1 MRKLLKTAI
10 ADVNKITC
18 DDAAKS
24 SIPFK
29 EKLKSLIIKNIDK
42 FENEEILKIIEN
54 YNGNNGNDRKI
65 LKSSYDV
72 FKNNIHR
79 YSFDQINRMLRLYNT
94 SQVYDNQFNV
104 SILGYLIKRLNAM
117 PASVA
122 VNIFHSK
129 SHDLVKAGLRDHK
142 SIEPIKDHFEKN
154 LDGYNTLDL
163 TIILSSFTMLQED
176 IIMNFANGGVNENS
190 QPPKVKNSPECT
202 FNYNEIIVVILN
214 KIKNDEDIHNNL
226 SVVNSILILNMISRL
241 NVNNYE
247 IFKFFTKKYYKNLNE
262 RDVEPHHLTL
272 LLNSFAKCNININI
286 LKYII
291 KYMNKDNFINQLS
304 YVNITNAVHYMAKFN
319 YKNISFLN
327 RLKDKVIEM
336 VDTIPQ
342 REFSNIMWSL
352 SKLKVKDDK
361 FYFVS
366 LRKVKEII
374 PSMDMMSIAQVLDAL
389 RRRNLSTEVSFLDKL
404 LDPQVAKKD
413 TCDLP
418 NKYQESQKHNKAV
431 TNKSVELVDK
441 KEDAQTAHNT
451 ADEVNCQ
458 YPHPGQDNNAPA
470 NNAPANNTPANNT
483 PANNTPTNNTPA
495 NNAPVQRTE
504 ESPPSKVHN
513 VCHVPIELEKDVID
527 LLIQKY
533 LENIERCSLHVLTQV
548 PFCCLQLNCTNYD
561 IYHKSLEVLRRKKK
575 YMSTLNLIYARY
587 FIRILIEKQEDNFQK
602 LPRSVKQ
609 FAREIMNSDST

>member
-1 MRKLLKTAI
+1 MRKLLKVAI
-10 ADVNKITC
+10 ADVNKIAC
-18 DDAAKS
+18 DDVTKS

-29 EKLKSLIIKNIDK
+29 GKLKSLIIKNIDK

-54 YNGNNGNDRKI
+54 YNGHNGNDRKI

-79 YSFDQINRMLRLYNT
+79 YSFDQINRILKLYT
-94 SQVYDNQFNV
+94 ISQVYDNQFNV
-104 SILGYLIKRLNAM
+104 SILGYLIKRLHAM
-117 PASVA
+117 PASVT
-122 VNIFHSK
+122 VNIFHN
-129 SHDLVKAGLRDHK
+129 LVKAGLRDHR
-142 SIEPIKDHFEKN
+142 SIEPIKDHFRKN
-154 LDGYNTLDL
+154 LDAYNTLDL

-176 IIMNFANGGVNENS
+176 IIMNSANWGVNENS
-190 QPPKVKNSPECT
+190 QSAKMKNSPQCAI
-202 FNYNEIIVVILN
+202 NYNDIISFILN
-214 KIKNDEDIHNNL
+214 KIKNDEHIHNNL

-241 NVNNYE
+241 NINNYE
-247 IFKFFTKKYYKNLNE
+247 IFKFFTTKYYKNLNE

-291 KYMNKDNFINQLS
+291 KYMNNQNFINQLS

-319 YKNISFLN
+319 YKNVLFLN
-327 RLKDKVIEM
+327 RLKDKVIEI

-352 SKLKVKDDK
+352 SKLKIKDDK
-361 FYFVS
+361 FYIVS
-366 LRKVKEII
+366 LHKVKKII

-389 RRRNLSTEVSFLDKL
+389 RRRNLSSEVSFLDKL
-404 LDPQVAKKD
+404 LDPQVVKKD
-413 TCDLP
+413 TCDLL
-418 NKYQESQKHNKAV
+418 NKCQEPQERNRAV
-431 TNKSVELVDK
+431 TNKSVESAENVA
-441 KEDAQTAHNT
+441 EQ
-451 ADEVNCQ
+451 VNCESTQ
-458 YPHPGQDNNAPA
+458 LGKNNHAH
-470 NNAPANNTPANNT
+470 ANNTPWQSAH
-483 PANNTPTNNTPA
+483 PE
-495 NNAPVQRTE
+495 QRTE
-504 ESPPSKVHN
+504 ELPPRGAHN
-513 VCHVPIELEKDVID
+513 VCHVPIELEKGVID

-533 LENIERCSLHVLTQV
+533 LENIEQCSLHVLTQV
-548 PFCCLQLNCTNYD
+548 PFCSLQLNCTNYD

>member
-24 SIPFK
+24 SIPSK

-42 FENEEILKIIEN
+42 FENEEILKIIEK

-65 LKSSYDV
+65 LRSSYDV

-79 YSFDQINRMLRLYNT
+79 YSFDQINRILRLYTT
-94 SQVYDNQFNV
+94 SQMYDNQFNV

-117 PASVA
+117 PANVV
-122 VNIFHSK
+122 VNVFHN
-129 SHDLVKAGLRDHK
+129 LVKAGLRDHR
-142 SIEPIKDHFEKN
+142 SIEPIKDHIEKN
-154 LDGYNTLDL
+154 LDAYNTLDL

-176 IIMNFANGGVNENS
+176 IIMNIANGGVKES
-190 QPPKVKNSPECT
+190 LHTPKVKNQSPECA
-202 FNYNEIIVVILN
+202 FNYNEIIAFILN

-226 SVVNSILILNMISRL
+226 SVINSILILNMISRL

-247 IFKFFTKKYYKNLNE
+247 IFKFFTKKYYKNLKE

-319 YKNISFLN
+319 YKNTLFLN
-327 RLKDKVIEM
+327 RLKDKVIEI

-352 SKLKVKDDK
+352 SKLKVKDDN
-361 FYFVS
+361 FYFIS
-366 LRKVKEII
+366 LQKVKEII

-389 RRRNLSTEVSFLDKL
+389 RRRNLSSEVSFLDKL
-404 LDPQVAKKD
+404 LDPQRVKND

-418 NKYQESQKHNKAV
+418 NKSQESNKHNGAV
-431 TNKSVELVDK
+431 TDKSVESEDK
-441 KEDAQTAHNT
+441 RKGTQTADS
-451 ADEVNCQ
+451 AEEEVNSESS
-458 YPHPGQDNNAPA
+458 PLGQDNHASA
-470 NNAPANNTPANNT
+470 SNTLI
-483 PANNTPTNNTPA
+483 
-495 NNAPVQRTE
+495 QRTDE
-504 ESPPSKVHN
+504 FSTRKVNN
-513 VCHVPIELEKDVID
+513 VCHVPNELEKNVID

-548 PFCCLQLNCTNYD
+548 PFCCLQLNCTNYE
-561 IYHKSLEVLRRKKK
+561 IYYKSLEVLRRKKK

-609 FAREIMNSDST
+609 FAREIMNSDNT

>member
-1 MRKLLKTAI
+1 MRKLLKAAI

-29 EKLKSLIIKNIDK
+29 ENLKSLIIRNIDK
-42 FENEEILKIIEN
+42 FENEDILKIIEN

-72 FKNNIHR
+72 FRNNIHR
-79 YSFDQINRMLRLYNT
+79 YSFDQINRILRLYTT
-94 SQVYDNQFNV
+94 SQLYDNQFNV

-117 PASVA
+117 PASVT
-122 VNIFHSK
+122 VNVFHN
-129 SHDLVKAGLRDHK
+129 LVKVGLRDHR
-142 SIEPIKDHFEKN
+142 SIEPIKDHFKKN
-154 LDGYNTLDL
+154 IDKYNTLDL
-163 TIILSSFTMLQED
+163 TIILSSLTMLQED
-176 IIMNFANGGVNENS
+176 IMTNSANWGVNENS
-190 QPPKVKNSPECT
+190 HSPKVKNSPECT
-202 FNYNEIIVVILN
+202 FNYNEIIALILN
-214 KIKNDEDIHNNL
+214 KIKNDEHIHNNL

-247 IFKFFTKKYYKNLNE
+247 IFKFFTKKYYKNLKE

-291 KYMNKDNFINQLS
+291 KYMNNDNFVNQLS

-319 YKNISFLN
+319 YKNIYFLN
-327 RLKDKVIEM
+327 RLKDKVIEI

-352 SKLKVKDDK
+352 SKLKVKDDT

-366 LRKVKEII
+366 LQKVKKII

-389 RRRNLSTEVSFLDKL
+389 RRRNLSSGVSFLDKL
-404 LDPQVAKKD
+404 LDPQVVKND
-413 TCDLP
+413 TGDLP
-418 NKYQESQKHNKAV
+418 NKYQESQKHNRSV
-431 TNKSVELVDK
+431 TNKGVESADK
-441 KEDAQTAHNT
+441 KEGAQTADN
-451 ADEVNCQ
+451 AAEEVNCE
-458 YPHPGQDNNAPA
+458 YPHLGQDNHAPI
-470 NNAPANNTPANNT
+470 NNI
-483 PANNTPTNNTPA
+483 
-495 NNAPVQRTE
+495 PVQRAHTE
-504 ESPPSKVHN
+504 QRTKELPRSRVHN

-527 LLIQKY
+527 LLIEKY

-575 YMSTLNLIYARY
+575 YMGTLNLIYARY

-602 LPRSVKQ
+602 LPRSIKQ